1 MIITIND
8 QRKIFAIQEEF
19 NTSFPN
25 LKLEFFS
32 KPHQTNGASEK
43 EFIKHN
49 SKTIGECRTIHES
62 GHITITPHMT
72 VNYLEQTF
80 SNTYGLGV
88 QVFRKAGHNW
98 LETIE
103 TDSLTI
109 EEQNLLGLE
118 YKI

>member
-1 MIITIND
+1 
-8 QRKIFAIQEEF
+8 
-19 NTSFPN
+19 
-25 LKLEFFS
+25 
-32 KPHQTNGASEK
+32 
-43 EFIKHN
+43 
-49 SKTIGECRTIHES
+49 
-62 GHITITPHMT
+62 MT

-103 TDSLTI
+103 TDSLTL
-109 EEQNLLGLE
+109 EEQNLLGAE